1 LTEQRQVFAQLIAQV
16 VSNSE
21 ACRILGINRRTGT
34 RWRFGRDIPASGG
47 RTLHYPPVISTK
59 AAQIS
64 ARYLSEEE
72 RIAIADRR
80 RAGAT
85 VRAIAAELG
94 RSPST
99 ISREL
104 RRNLGPA
111 GRYRPSSAHR
121 AAVQRRRRPRTRRID
136 QDGTLR
142 ARVQQF
148 WGHDGVRNRSAA
160 HCGDDAR

>member
-1 LTEQRQVFAQLIAQV
+1 MVDRFRAGPGRPLTEQRQVFARLIAQG

-21 ACRILGINRRTGT
+21 ACRIVGINRRTGT
-34 RWRFGRDIPASGG
+34 RWRFGRDIPASGS
-47 RTLHYPPVISTK
+47 RTLHYPPVITK

-72 RIAIADRR
+72 RITIADLR

-85 VRAIAAELG
+85 VRAIAAELR

-104 RRNLGPA
+104 RRNLDPA

-121 AAVQRRRRPRTRRID
+121 AAVQRRRRPC
-136 QDGTLR
+136 G
-142 ARVQQF
+142 
-148 WGHDGVRNRSAA
+148 
-160 HCGDDAR
+160 GDDRLGAPKCLSR